1 MTPPKKTG
9 SKPVSRASSTRS
21 SQPALVPPGEF
32 KRGGS
37 TPKLEPDNG
46 VSIPNSPQIQAGVSG
61 SPGGSEPGS
70 HGNPAGPSNGD
81 PPDSGAVDRPRN
93 LAGSHRGLDSSIH
106 APQPPGSEVGEPT
119 KPRPKP
125 PSSLCTPQ
133 PRSNSTGSAPANP
146 SPRKLSEP
154 NAGSAE
160 LQGVNLRGVVP
171 HGQDDPGRLSGHRSV
186 TLQEPR
192 AQPLTLLEVSSV
204 LNRMFKELKKIID
217 GNSRLIKDR
226 IDLSSTSLL
235 KSLLKD
241 ISSPISNNVQIV
253 KDVVNKQFKA
263 VKFSLTGIHTTCN
276 SISSSSTYMTEVL
289 DRLAAKIRAIED
301 IVRATRP
308 EDLKK
313 GDDDMR
319 NFVQTALDTAV
330 AQVISGLPDNSKV
343 IQVIQEV
350 SARLSSVA
358 DQNRAIL
365 REIEFSRETAV
376 PDDMVS
382 TLSAVI
388 ATHIDKKFAE
398 LKLVGSLTATIPPPH
413 ISLGAFSVSAEV
425 EQKLEEQSENQRT
438 DFLKL
443 SDKIDRMMS
452 QYRSEGARLR
462 EEIAALADSVTKLRQ
477 SDQYK
482 QTPPHF
488 PQPEHQSPRYAQE
501 GIDPELKKRLNNAI
515 AKSDWPTFSGNGE
528 YDHLRFVRWIDTAKN
543 DSHIDDEVIVLKLLT
558 MLTGSALSWYETMRL
573 THQNSTWA
581 FWKAEICKK
590 FGHSAWKQK
599 KQDAFSADKFVPG
612 ETTPAQWVTRQ
623 YNRLQCFEPGIDQE
637 AINFKLLNLMENE
650 VEYAAKN
657 AMRRPDADLSSFI
670 NILEDIFDKTRL
682 GRRRFPPKPSPPPP
696 DH

>member
-1 MTPPKKTG
+1 MTPPKKTS
-9 SKPVSRASSTRS
+9 SKPASRASSTRS

-61 SPGGSEPGS
+61 SPCGSEPGS

-81 PPDSGAVDRPRN
+81 PPDSGAVDWPRN

-106 APQPPGSEVGEPT
+106 APQPPGSEVSEPT
-119 KPRPKP
+119 KSRPKP

-133 PRSNSTGSAPANP
+133 PRSYSTGSAPAIP
-146 SPRKLSEP
+146 SPRKSSKP
-154 NAGSAE
+154 NAGSSE

-192 AQPLTLLEVSSV
+192 AQQLTLL
-204 LNRMFKELKKIID
+204 
-217 GNSRLIKDR
+217 KDR
-226 IDLSSTSLL
+226 INMSSTSLL

-253 KDVVNKQFKA
+253 KDVVNEQFKA
-263 VKFSLTGIHTTCN
+263 VKFSLTGIHTTSN

-289 DRLAAKIRAIED
+289 DCLAAKIRAIED
-301 IVRATRP
+301 IVRTTRP
-308 EDLKK
+308 DDLKRGK
-313 GDDDMR
+313 NDLR
-319 NFVQTALDTAV
+319 NFVQTALDTAA

-365 REIEFSRETAV
+365 REIKFSRETAV
-376 PDDMVS
+376 PDDMLS
-382 TLSAVI
+382 NLSAVI
-388 ATHIDKKFAE
+388 SAHIDKKFSE
-398 LKLVGSLTATIPPPH
+398 LKLVGSLTATMPSTHIP
-413 ISLGAFSVSAEV
+413 SGASSVSAEV
-425 EQKLEEQSENQRT
+425 EQKLEEQSENQRA

-462 EEIAALADSVTKLRQ
+462 EEIAALTDSVTKLRQ
-477 SDQYK
+477 SDQYR
-482 QTPPHF
+482 QAPPHF

-501 GIDPELKKRLNNAI
+501 GINPELKKRLNNAI
-515 AKSDWPTFSGNGE
+515 AKSDWPTFSGDGE

-573 THQNSTWA
+573 THQNTTWA

-612 ETTPAQWVTRQ
+612 ETTPAQW
-623 YNRLQCFEPGIDQE
+623 
-637 AINFKLLNLMENE
+637 
-650 VEYAAKN
+650 
-657 AMRRPDADLSSFI
+657 
-670 NILEDIFDKTRL
+670 
-682 GRRRFPPKPSPPPP
+682 
-696 DH
+696 